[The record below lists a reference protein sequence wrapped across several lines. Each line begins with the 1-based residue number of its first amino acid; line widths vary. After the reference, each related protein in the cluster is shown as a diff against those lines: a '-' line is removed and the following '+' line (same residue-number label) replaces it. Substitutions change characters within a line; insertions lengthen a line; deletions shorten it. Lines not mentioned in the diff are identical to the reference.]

1 MSDHYIIP
9 IIRNIFPVSSY
20 LLELKTHVYKTEIL
34 GEAQTNLQGE
44 HHCLRYSADFSGESK
59 LIFHWVDKVVFNL
72 VKSNQLKANRNIE
85 NGFGL
90 VIQNIS
96 NNSHKAETD
105 FCGDSVLKLVHSY
118 SESDLEL
125 KLLCSE
131 SDQVRHVL
139 EMLYGSSCLENILIY
154 NTFFDK
160 HVEPWIRNSQFAEK
174 FATCSLERDF
184 VFCFDP
190 GILMSAL
197 SVQDRQVQSR
207 IQSQRSESIDRDYK
221 P

>member
-1 MSDHYIIP
+1 M
-9 IIRNIFPVSSY
+9 VST
-20 LLELKTHVYKTEIL
+20 LLE
-34 GEAQTNLQGE
+34 Q
-44 HHCLRYSADFSGESK
+44 
-59 LIFHWVDKVVFNL
+59 
-72 VKSNQLKANRNIE
+72 
-85 NGFGL
+85 
-90 VIQNIS
+90 
-96 NNSHKAETD
+96 NSHRAETD

-139 EMLYGSSCLENILIY
+139 ELLYGFSCLKIILIY

-160 HVEPWIRNSQFAEK
+160 HAEPWIRNSQFAEK
-174 FATCSLERDF
+174 FATCSSERDF

-207 IQSQRSESIDRDYK
+207 IQSQRSESIDRDSK